1 MVEAEQVAA
10 PGDGGR
16 FRLNSALSSLT
27 SSARG
32 AGTAGPRRT
41 ADTFPSSRLK
51 YIKSIIETHDTTQ
64 CNVYTLII
72 CINKHILYWH
82 TREVFLITN
91 TAALSF
97 VSEIH

>member
-32 AGTAGPRRT
+32 AGDRR
-41 ADTFPSSRLK
+41 AEEN
-51 YIKSIIETHDTTQ
+51 IHISIIQ
-64 CNVYTLII
+64 
-72 CINKHILYWH
+72 
-82 TREVFLITN
+82 TRKYQFN
-91 TAALSF
+91 N
-97 VSEIH
+97 

>member
-32 AGTAGPRRT
+32 AGTDGPRRT
-41 ADTFPSSRLK
+41 DILFPSRRK
-51 YIKSIIETHDTTQ
+51 YINSIIETHDTTQ

-72 CINKHILYWH
+72 CINKHILAHMRGVLDNKYCC
-82 TREVFLITN
+82 
-91 TAALSF
+91 SF
-97 VSEIH
+97 VSEI